1 MNINNIGS
9 TNFKGGFRFPNMP
22 AEAKEKLPEVVKK
35 RRQIFDNFEKSGDVF
50 YTVRDKS
57 DGKLI
62 KFIQNHNL
70 TFEYYPQISTKSG
83 LDTEEPQKLSKLL
96 KDTRPTPITTLTQL
110 KKAISGRKNDGKTL
124 LASDKDIE
132 KIFETLELELDKV
145 KTTVSPSGCKIVKD
159 LETGEKIWISP
170 ASKNNIHYVLIEPKS
185 LEQNVERYAIS
196 KDGQIL
202 AEYKSINGIKQFK
215 ENFNSTLIKKE
226 K

>member
-1 MNINNIGS
+1 MIETSIENIEVTKNTFWQTSNILFLYCLANNLA
-9 TNFKGGFRFPNMP
+9 N
-22 AEAKEKLPEVVKK
+22 
-35 RRQIFDNFEKSGDVF
+35 SG
-50 YTVRDKS
+50 
-57 DGKLI
+57 I
-62 KFIQNHNL
+62 
-70 TFEYYPQISTKSG
+70 
-83 LDTEEPQKLSKLL
+83 SKLL

-145 KTTVSPSGCKIVKD
+145 KTTVSPNGCKIVKD